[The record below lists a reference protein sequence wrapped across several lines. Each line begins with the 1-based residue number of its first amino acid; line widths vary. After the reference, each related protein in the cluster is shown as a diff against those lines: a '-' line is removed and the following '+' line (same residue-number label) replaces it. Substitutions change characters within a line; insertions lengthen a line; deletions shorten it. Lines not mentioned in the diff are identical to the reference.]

1 MITEVISVNDERS
14 KDKDNS
20 SAMSIRVEIYN
31 QTYSIR
37 SFDGDSEY
45 IMQLAEYVNGKMNEI
60 SSKSLTVDSLKVA
73 ILAALQIADDL
84 HRLKSLHEKADGEL
98 ASRSAECAEMLDRV
112 LKVKSTEEQSEEQ
125 ESSLTQQNAS

>member
-1 MITEVISVNDERS
+1 MITEVESVNDERS

-20 SAMSIRVEIYN
+20 SATSIRVEIYN

-84 HRLKSLHEKADGEL
+84 HRLKSLHEKVDGEL

-125 ESSLTQQNAS
+125 ENSLTQQNAS